1 MMAKKLL
8 IQGGTL
14 VNESGVLQADL
25 LIEGE
30 RIKAQGL
37 PNTFPTQEVDE
48 IVDATGKLVLP
59 GLIEPHV
66 HFNSPFMGTTT
77 VHDYDNGTIAAA
89 FGGVTTVI
97 DFSTQPKGGSLLE
110 NLRQKE
116 KEASGKAYIDWSIH
130 GILLDASPLT
140 LKEIPELIEAG
151 VPTYKCFTTYKHA
164 NRMMDDDGL
173 LSVLNATARY
183 GGMLMVHCENDT
195 IIEHHLRR
203 HIEEGHFDWIYHARS
218 RPPAAENVAIQRVID
233 LMTEVTAP
241 VYIVHTSTAESV
253 TLIHQARAHGL
264 PIHSETCTHYLA
276 LTEEKLLGENGHF
289 YICSPPLRTQRDVDF
304 LWKGLSNECIEVV
317 STDDA
322 GVPTADR
329 IRLGEGRFD
338 RVPNGMP
345 GVEPRL
351 DILHTEGVYKGRLSL
366 PQLVAVTATNVAR
379 LFGLYPQKGHLG
391 PGADADV
398 VIYDPNAHWT
408 MSAKNLHMNTDFC
421 PFEGWQIVGRVQS
434 VLNRGEFVI
443 REGKLVGNP
452 GRGQRVFRKLEV
464 I

>member
-1 MMAKKLL
+1 M
-8 IQGGTL
+8 
-14 VNESGVLQADL
+14 
-25 LIEGE
+25 IEGE
-30 RIKAQGL
+30 RIKAQAQ
-37 PNTFPTQEVDE
+37 PNTFSPQEVDE
-48 IVDATGKLVLP
+48 VVDATGKLVLP

-89 FGGVTTVI
+89 YGGVTTII

-110 NLRQKE
+110 NLGKKE
-116 KEASGKAYIDWSIH
+116 EEAKGKAYIDWSMH

-164 NRMMDDDGL
+164 DRMMDDDGL
-173 LSVLNATARY
+173 LRVLDATARY

-203 HIEEGHFDWIYHARS
+203 HVEEGHFAWIYHARS

-253 TLIHQARAHGL
+253 TLIHLARARGL

-289 YICSPPLRTQRDVDF
+289 YICSPPLRTQRDVDA
-304 LWKGLSNECIEVV
+304 LWMGLKNNCIEVV

-345 GVEPRL
+345 GIEPRL
-351 DILHTEGVYKGRLSL
+351 DLLHTEGVHKGRITL
-366 PQLVAVTATNVAR
+366 PQLVAITATNVAR

-398 VIYDPNAHWT
+398 VIYDPTVRWT
-408 MSAKNLHMNTDFC
+408 MSSKTLHMNTDFC

-443 REGKLVGNP
+443 RDGALVGKP
-452 GRGQRVFRKLEV
+452 GRGRRIFRKLEV
-464 I
+464 GSTNLNT